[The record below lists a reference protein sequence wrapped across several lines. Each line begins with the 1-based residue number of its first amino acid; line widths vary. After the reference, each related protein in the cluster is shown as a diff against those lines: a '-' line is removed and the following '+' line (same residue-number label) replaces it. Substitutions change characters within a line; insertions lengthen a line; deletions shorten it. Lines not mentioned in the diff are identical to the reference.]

1 MAVFGWIVISIILA
15 SAVAG
20 AIAACIDDEKGL
32 GKEFLEGIYAI
43 GYIFLPVAGIMASAP
58 FLTIAVS
65 NVFGW
70 LFALVGADD
79 AMAATTFIAVDM
91 GGYSLALELAD
102 NFENWITATTAG
114 YMAGATIVFSI
125 PVGLAILRKRD
136 HKYMALGAM
145 AGLLSIPIGILIA
158 NLLLWL
164 LAPAIRVTIATKGE
178 ATHTLAMSLPAILF
192 NILPLALIMGTLA
205 LGLRFAPDLMIR
217 LFMGF
222 GRVIGILV
230 KIVLVLCIVDY
241 FTTATFGVG
250 VYEWATKSSWP
261 FNPVIADADQ
271 IKELAGKRLLQDQH
285 INRALEIAGF
295 IGIMLAGAFPM
306 VYLIQKYLSKPIEA
320 VGRKIGLD
328 STGAAGILAAA
339 ANILAMFK
347 LVKEMRARD
356 KVLCIA
362 FAVCA
367 AFTFG
372 DHLAFTTNFQPGLL
386 LPVIVGKLTGGICGF
401 LIATYLCVPK
411 ALELEKQDMIDDAKA
426 ILQHVPKLKDKPLD
440 ITKLKGG
447 MTNMIYNVKDGNNQ
461 YVLRV
466 FGHGTDILGIDRE
479 REIRCSEAIAEASLG
494 ANVVADLRV
503 IDPKP
508 YEDFCGALLVS
519 CLPGKTLEP
528 EDLSPEMIGRIG
540 ATLKKCHEAPIA
552 ENVAEFSVFRATED
566 YLAKARARK
575 VDVPANFNDALVR
588 KFEAKFTSDEPLCLC
603 HNDLLAGNFMDHD
616 GTLRII
622 DWEYGGRGQRFF
634 DLGNFAANMQ
644 LNEEYEKE
652 LLRAYF
658 EGKVPPDALERLKLM
673 RVVSDLRE
681 AAWGFLQQA
690 ISKLGA
696 PHGHASYHAYGSH
709 HLKRALDAAAT
720 MNL

>member
-1 MAVFGWIVISIILA
+1 
-15 SAVAG
+15 
-20 AIAACIDDEKGL
+20 
-32 GKEFLEGIYAI
+32 
-43 GYIFLPVAGIMASAP
+43 
-58 FLTIAVS
+58 
-65 NVFGW
+65 
-70 LFALVGADD
+70 
-79 AMAATTFIAVDM
+79 
-91 GGYSLALELAD
+91 
-102 NFENWITATTAG
+102 
-114 YMAGATIVFSI
+114 
-125 PVGLAILRKRD
+125 
-136 HKYMALGAM
+136 
-145 AGLLSIPIGILIA
+145 
-158 NLLLWL
+158 
-164 LAPAIRVTIATKGE
+164 
-178 ATHTLAMSLPAILF
+178 
-192 NILPLALIMGTLA
+192 
-205 LGLRFAPDLMIR
+205 
-217 LFMGF
+217 MGF
-222 GRVIGILV
+222 GRFMGVVV
-230 KIVLVLCIVDY
+230 KMVVVLCIVEY
-241 FTTATFGVG
+241 FTLATFKIGLF
-250 VYEWATKSSWP
+250 TKLFGWWGFDWIIVHP
-261 FNPVIADADQ
+261 DQ
-271 IKELAGKRLLQDQH
+271 ALFMAKIRSLEEAH
-285 INRALEIAGF
+285 VVRALEVAGY

-306 VYLIQKYLSKPIEA
+306 VYLIRKYLSKPIET

-447 MTNMIYNVKDGNNQ
+447 MTNMIYKVKDGNNQ

-540 ATLKKCHEAPIA
+540 ATLKTCHEAPIA
-552 ENVAEFSVFRATED
+552 ESVAEFSVFRATED

-720 MNL
+720 LNL

>member
-1 MAVFGWIVISIILA
+1 VEYFGWIVISIILA

-32 GKEFLEGIYAI
+32 GKEFLEGIYSI

-58 FLTIAVS
+58 FLTVAVS

-70 LFALVGADD
+70 LFALVGADP

-91 GGYSLALELAD
+91 GGYVLAKLLAG
-102 NFENWITATTAG
+102 NNLENWITATTAG

-125 PVGLAILRKRD
+125 PVGLAMLQKRD
-136 HKYMALGAM
+136 HKYMALGVM
-145 AGLLSIPIGILIA
+145 AGLLSVPIGVLVA
-158 NLLLWL
+158 NLLCW
-164 LAPAIRVTIATKGE
+164 AISPEVRTKITTDDVE
-178 ATHTLAMSLPAILF
+178 LVALQMSLPQILR
-192 NILPLALIMGTLA
+192 NLSPLALIMLSLA
-205 LGLRFAPDLMIR
+205 AGLKFFPNVMIR
-217 LFMGF
+217 LFMAF
-222 GRVIGILV
+222 GRGTGILI
-230 KIVLVLCIVDY
+230 KLVVVACIVEH
-241 FTTATFGVG
+241 FTLATFKIGLFTWMFG
-250 VYEWATKSSWP
+250 SWGFDP
-261 FNPVIADADQ
+261 IIVKP
-271 IKELAGKRLLQDQH
+271 KEVLAKKPGELTEDHLL
-285 INRALEIAGF
+285 RALEVAGY

-306 VYLIQKYLSKPIEA
+306 VYLIRKYLSKPIES

-372 DHLAFTTNFQPGLL
+372 DHLAFTTNFQPNLL

-426 ILQHVPKLKDKPLD
+426 ILQHVPELKDKPLE

-447 MTNMIYNVKDGNNQ
+447 MTNVIFKVKHGNDQ

-466 FGHGTDILGIDRE
+466 FGQGTDILGIDRE
-479 REIRCSEAIAEASLG
+479 REIHCSAAIAEAGLG
-494 ANVVADLRV
+494 ANVVKDLRL
-503 IDPKP
+503 IEPKP
-508 YEDFCGALLVS
+508 YEGFCGALLVS
-519 CLPGKTLEP
+519 FLPGEPLEP
-528 EDLSPEMIGRIG
+528 TDLTPDMLVRIG
-540 ATLKKCHEAPIA
+540 ATLKKCHEAEIA

-566 YLAKARARK
+566 YLAKARARN
-575 VDVPANFNDALVR
+575 VDVPANFNDDLVR
-588 KFEAKFTSDEPLCLC
+588 HFEAKFTFAEPLCLC
-603 HNDLLAGNFMDHD
+603 HNDLLAGNFMDHE
-616 GTLRII
+616 GKLRII

-644 LNEEYEKE
+644 LNEEYEKKMLSE
-652 LLRAYF
+652 YF
-658 EGKVPPDALERLKLM
+658 DGNVPPDALERLKLM

-696 PHGHASYHAYGSH
+696 PKGFDSYHAYGTH
-709 HLKRALDAAAT
+709 HLDRALVAAKKL
-720 MNL
+720 NL